1 MKKVPG
7 KYFWLFMTM
16 TGALMFGAPA
26 LVSASEGTA
35 STDTENSAADNAAD
49 TPDDDTIAKTTD
61 STEKIIQERDRSPN
75 PNISKMQKITE
86 KKLSLMKT
94 RQIISMDTTRSWVE
108 QLFPSMKCVHY
119 TTVRD
124 ALTHLKN
131 SVAAEHLI

>member
-7 KYFWLFMTM
+7 KYFWLLMTI

-26 LVSASEGTA
+26 LVSASEGIA

-49 TPDDDTIAKTTD
+49 TPDDDTI
-61 STEKIIQERDRSPN
+61 IQERDRSPN
-75 PNISKMQKITE
+75 LNISKMQKITE
-86 KKLSLMKT
+86 KKLSPMKT
-94 RQIISMDTTRSWVE
+94 RQIILMDTTRLWVE

>member
-7 KYFWLFMTM
+7 KYFWLLMTI

-26 LVSASEGTA
+26 LVSASEGIA

-61 STEKIIQERDRSPN
+61 SAPN
-75 PNISKMQKITE
+75 LNISKMQKITE
-86 KKLSLMKT
+86 KKLSPMKT
-94 RQIISMDTTRSWVE
+94 RQIILMDTTRLWVE